1 MGGAWKDTFSIN
13 QNLEVTA
20 IEPETEQLDGTKRLE
35 ESLVL
40 IEPGTIIDGVEF
52 VTDVNFPTRLGQ
64 FRLYGFYDHQTEEEH
79 TALVRGDVRG
89 AQNLPVRVHSECHTG
104 DVWGSLR
111 CDCREQL
118 EMAVRYVAEHDAGI
132 VVYMRQ
138 EGRGI
143 GLMNKLRAYKLQEL
157 GFDTVEA
164 NEQLGFPA
172 EARDYRVTACI
183 LRLLGVQSLELM
195 SNNPDKIEKL
205 KAYGV
210 NISGRIPIVVEPNA
224 HNQSYMET
232 KRVRMRHNYERD
244 GTSL

>member
-1 MGGAWKDTFSIN
+1 MGGAWKDTFAMNGTSETTSLGAETQGLN
-13 QNLEVTA
+13 QPVA
-20 IEPETEQLDGTKRLE
+20 
-35 ESLVL
+35 L
-40 IEPGTIIDGVEF
+40 IEPGTALDGVEF
-52 VTDVNFPTRLGQ
+52 VTDVDFPTRLGH
-64 FRLYGFYDHQTEEEH
+64 FRLYGFYDHQTDEEH
-79 TALVRGDVRG
+79 TALVLGDVRG

-118 EMAVRYVAEHDAGI
+118 ELAVSYVAERKAGV

-183 LRLLGVQSLELM
+183 LRLLGVKSLELM

-210 NISGRIPIVVEPNA
+210 EISGRIPIVAEPNP
-224 HNQSYMET
+224 HNQAYMDT
-232 KRVRMRHNYERD
+232 KRLRMRHTYGVE
-244 GTSL
+244 GTTP

>member
-1 MGGAWKDTFSIN
+1 MRGAGKDTFSIN
-13 QNLEVTA
+13 TR
-20 IEPETEQLDGTKRLE
+20 PETTSLE
-35 ESLVL
+35 SESEGLTSQVPL
-40 IEPGTIIDGVEF
+40 IEPGTVIDGVEC
-52 VTDVNFPTRLGQ
+52 VTDVDFPTRLGH
-64 FRLYGFYDHQTEEEH
+64 FRLYGFYDHQTDEEH
-79 TALVRGDVRG
+79 TALVMGNVRG

-118 EMAVRYVAEHDAGI
+118 ELAVRYVAEHKRGV

-183 LRLLGVQSLELM
+183 LRLLGVESLELM

-210 NISGRIPIVVEPNA
+210 DISGRIPIVAEPNP
-224 HNQSYMET
+224 HNQAYMDT
-232 KRVRMRHNYERD
+232 KRLRMRHTYGGD
-244 GTSL
+244 DATT

>member
-1 MGGAWKDTFSIN
+1 MSGSLRDLDKMSNPEIP
-13 QNLEVTA
+13 V
-20 IEPETEQLDGTKRLE
+20 EPEGLTEE
-35 ESLVL
+35 ERMP
-40 IEPGTIIDGVEF
+40 EPGTSIEGVEF
-52 VTDVNFPTRLGQ
+52 VTAVDFPTRFGRFKL
-64 FRLYGFYDHQTEEEH
+64 FGFFDHQTEEEH
-79 TALVRGDVRG
+79 TALVRGNVQG
-89 AQNLPVRVHSECHTG
+89 GKEIPVRVHSECHTG

-118 EMAVRYVAEHDAGI
+118 ELAVRYIAECEQGV

-183 LRLLGVQSLELM
+183 LRLLGVQSLVLM

-205 KAYGV
+205 RAYDV
-210 NISGRIPIVVEPNA
+210 EITGRIPVVVEPNP
-224 HNQSYMET
+224 HNQAYLDT
-232 KRVRMRHNYERD
+232 KRVRMRHAYDE
-244 GTSL
+244 TSGSS

>member
-1 MGGAWKDTFSIN
+1 MRGAGKDTFSIDKTSKTTSI
-13 QNLEVTA
+13 Q
-20 IEPETEQLDGTKRLE
+20 PERDELTQQAP
-35 ESLVL
+35 L
-40 IEPGTIIDGVEF
+40 IEPGTAIEGVEF
-52 VTDVNFPTRLGQ
+52 ITDVDFPTRLGH
-64 FRLYGFYDHQTEEEH
+64 FRLCGFYDHQTDEEH
-79 TALVRGDVRG
+79 TALVKGQVRG
-89 AQNLPVRVHSECHTG
+89 SRNLPVRVHSECHTG

-111 CDCREQL
+111 CDCRDQL
-118 EMAVRYVAEHDAGI
+118 ELAVRYVAEHKRGI

-183 LRLLGVQSLELM
+183 LRLLGVESLELM

-210 NISGRIPIVVEPNA
+210 DISGRIPIVVEPNP
-224 HNQSYMET
+224 HNQVYMDT
-232 KRVRMRHNYERD
+232 KRLRMRHTYGMD
-244 GTSL
+244 DTTT

>member
-1 MGGAWKDTFSIN
+1 MRGAWKDTFSIN
-13 QNLEVTA
+13 GA
-20 IEPETEQLDGTKRLE
+20 SETTSIGT
-35 ESLVL
+35 ESESAAPPVGL
-40 IEPGTIIDGVEF
+40 IEPGTVIDGVEF
-52 VTDVNFPTRLGQ
+52 VTDVDFPTRLGH
-64 FRLYGFYDHQTEEEH
+64 FRLYGFYDHQTDEEH
-79 TALVRGDVRG
+79 TALVLGDVRG
-89 AQNLPVRVHSECHTG
+89 AQSLPVRVHSECHTG

-118 EMAVRYVAEHDAGI
+118 ELAVRYVADRNAGV

-183 LRLLGVQSLELM
+183 LRLLGVKSLELM

-210 NISGRIPIVVEPNA
+210 EISGRIPIVAEPNP
-224 HNQSYMET
+224 HNQAYMDT
-232 KRVRMRHNYERD
+232 KRLRMRHTYGIED
-244 GTSL
+244 TTP